1 MFYYPYEQSFLQR
14 LTGKIEKSRTLE
26 HMVNN
31 LHLPEFLSRLCIES
45 SDLILKDLKSIFNQ
59 SIYYFCPTEPL
70 PFVVIDFIEK
80 ANRICKNNNNHFYI
94 VHNNLLDDL
103 ENYYGSYSNVHF
115 INNLILNVGRAYVE
129 SLQYIK
135 MDKTYDFD
143 RAYIN
148 LNNKGRY
155 NRYLLIDEIY
165 KQGIQDSGYIS
176 WDSKQS
182 NEDLLHYSIDYKLK
196 YFDGKR
202 IQLDNNINYLDESI
216 NAKGLINICS
226 EVQEYWFYVKNISE
240 KTMYA
245 LMTQKPFVV
254 IGGQNNNTM
263 YKELG
268 FELYEEIFDYEF
280 DSHDS
285 LESRVIGLVDNLKNC
300 VGKDYNTLYKSVH
313 EKTLHNKQQFL
324 HMVKQQLEH
333 SKDITTLL
341 SKDSD
346 HPDMIKHKGY
356 YNGVIQLLEN

>member
-14 LTGKIEKSRTLE
+14 LNGKISKSPTLE
-26 HMVNN
+26 HMVSN
-31 LHLPEFLSRLCIES
+31 LHLPEFLSKLCIES
-45 SDLILKDLKSIFNQ
+45 SNIILNDLKHISNETV
-59 SIYYFCPTEPL
+59 YYFCPTEPL
-70 PFVVIDFIEK
+70 PFVTPDFMEH
-80 ANRICKNNNNHFYI
+80 ANKLCKTNNNHFYI

-103 ENYYGSYSNVHF
+103 ENYYGTFSHIHF
-115 INNLILNVGRAYVE
+115 INNMILNVGRAYVE

-143 RAYIN
+143 KAYIN

-165 KQGIQDSGYIS
+165 KHGLESHGYIS

-182 NEDLLHYSIDYKLK
+182 TEDLLHYSIDYKLQ
-196 YFDGKR
+196 YFNGKR

-216 NAKGLINICS
+216 NSRGLINICS

-245 LMTQKPFVV
+245 LMTEKPFVV
-254 IGGQNNNTM
+254 IGGQNNNTV
-263 YKELG
+263 YKDYG
-268 FELYEEIFDYEF
+268 FEIYDELFDYTF
-280 DSHDS
+280 DANDS
-285 LESRVIGLVDNLKNC
+285 LEQRIKGVVQNLKYISQQ
-300 VGKDYNTLYKSVH
+300 DYNKLYNSVRD
-313 EKTLHNKQQFL
+313 KTIHNKKQFL
-324 HMVKQQLEH
+324 QLVQKQLEY
-333 SKDITTLL
+333 SKDLISLL